1 MRRLIDMSFEIPCKA
16 RLNLGLFC
24 LGRQMQKPAELI
36 SVSEKRSN
44 HLSRTRSM
52 SSDQK
57 IRSLRS
63 NFLTPKHRH
72 RGSKC
77 KKKGDAKALLK
88 ITQLKQKPTLSL
100 LCWPPHLLGY
110 VQTIVNASCGIAR
123 FKLST
128 WNSIS
133 TYHNGIYE
141 SYEKTQKKILN
152 MEWSWIEL
160 HTC

>member
-36 SVSEKRSN
+36 SVREKRRN
-44 HLSRTRSM
+44 HLTRTRSM

-88 ITQLKQKPTLSL
+88 ITQLKQKPNFVSAMLISSSFGVRADNRECL
-100 LCWPPHLLGY
+100 MRDCPF
-110 VQTIVNASCGIAR
+110 QTV
-123 FKLST
+123 
-128 WNSIS
+128 
-133 TYHNGIYE
+133 HVE
-141 SYEKTQKKILN
+141 LN
-152 MEWSWIEL
+152 FNL
-160 HTC
+160 P